1 MWQEALVIAVTGVL
15 IFCVFSIV
23 RVLFKPKPQKK
34 EVQETMYDVP
44 DVSSFEK
51 PERPVDL
58 PPAIPAR
65 EHIKQV
71 PEVEPAPVR
80 EPIDEEI
87 TTPVIPGQTEEE
99 VAAPEPLQMKVSQ
112 KVEEPEP
119 RDTHAPSDNI
129 ALFGSNLRHPESMI
143 SKSSSQ
149 FASLEEEVSAGVASK
164 VTRPKD
170 VDQVPFSAEM
180 AQNGGE
186 FMSGIFAFDTSDSGG
201 TFSEW

>member
-1 MWQEALVIAVTGVL
+1 MLQVALLVVVAGVL

-23 RVLFKPKPQKK
+23 RVIFKPKQPKK
-34 EVQETMYDVP
+34 VVEETMYDVP
-44 DVSSFEK
+44 YTSSFEE
-51 PERPVDL
+51 PQQQQDL
-58 PPAIPAR
+58 PPALPAR
-65 EHIKQV
+65 EDIKQV

-87 TTPVIPGQTEEE
+87 TTPVIPGQTAEE
-99 VAAPEPLQMKVSQ
+99 VAAPEPLQEKVSQ
-112 KVEEPEP
+112 KVEEPEA
-119 RDTHAPSDNI
+119 RDSHAHNDNI

-149 FASLEEEVSAGVASK
+149 FSSLEEEVSAGVAST

-186 FMSGIFAFDTSDSGG
+186 FMSGIFAFDSSDSGG
-201 TFSEW
+201 SFSTW